1 MVARVRQLPLQGDHE
16 LNFSRFGHVLLID
29 LSGEAVLEVIHPA
42 SMPVMVWKRHR
53 GRVASSAVVEV
64 GRSVVLGQ
72 MEAVFLP
79 ASTTFRM
86 WDAGD
91 QDAQLI
97 ALEFGPPVS
106 SEIPTSGPLL
116 ADLRTTLW
124 SGIKL
129 KGVGNHLIL
138 SFGRAELLPEATLS
152 NPEVGGIELT
162 WVTDGALDMAGS
174 RGEARVRV
182 ASGPS
187 FSTH

>member
-1 MVARVRQLPLQGDHE
+1 
-16 LNFSRFGHVLLID
+16 
-29 LSGEAVLEVIHPA
+29 
-42 SMPVMVWKRHR
+42 MVWKRHR

-182 ASGPS
+182 ASGLRSQLIEGHVVLRPATLARPARERMSPIRSVERARPPCGSFPS
-187 FSTH
+187 